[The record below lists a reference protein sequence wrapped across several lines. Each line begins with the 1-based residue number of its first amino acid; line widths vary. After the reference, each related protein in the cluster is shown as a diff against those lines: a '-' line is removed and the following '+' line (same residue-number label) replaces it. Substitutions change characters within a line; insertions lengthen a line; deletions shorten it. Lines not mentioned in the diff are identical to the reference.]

1 MPCGTLTWLVFYQL
15 AVDSYCKW
23 TFGQMARCVP
33 ALIQAA
39 LHNFSDGSVYQLPH
53 QISVFLEMPLALQII
68 LAGTF
73 KCALISEI

>member
-1 MPCGTLTWLVFYQL
+1 MPCGTLMWLVFYQL
-15 AVDSYCKW
+15 AVDSD
-23 TFGQMARCVP
+23 TVNGLLAP

>member
-1 MPCGTLTWLVFYQL
+1 
-15 AVDSYCKW
+15 
-23 TFGQMARCVP
+23 MARCVP

-53 QISVFLEMPLALQII
+53 QISVFLEIPLALQII

-73 KCALISEI
+73 KCALISEIKAAKWLQYKRNEHLF